1 MRDDEAM
8 ETVCM
13 AVLGWTMVDRFHKD
27 ASDANAKVK
36 S

>member
-8 ETVCM
+8 ETICKV
-13 AVLGWTMVDRFHKD
+13 VLGWMMVERFHKD
-27 ASDANAKVK
+27 ASDANAEVE